1 MRRPAPVVALL
12 LCACLA
18 ACASASAAAPRGTL
32 TPTEFQQL
40 KTVQTRTNALGSGSQ
55 SVLTRSRR
63 ICARMRQSTGLLHAL
78 RADCLALD
86 GFGLAGLKADAAANR
101 CTIHGPTVAK
111 MERCMLPSFRAYH
124 SSARAYY
131 LADRH
136 VDHVAQG
143 RGFSSR
149 CVAVLGDPQ
158 RTLTAESKLVNDL
171 AGVVSALF
179 HSNPDGLQKAAKRVA
194 SDDGALRSG
203 SGSLALCP
211 HQ

>member
-1 MRRPAPVVALL
+1 M
-12 LCACLA
+12 CACAA
-18 ACASASAAAPRGTL
+18 ACASAVAAAPRGTL
-32 TPTEFQQL
+32 TATEYQQL
-40 KTVQTRTNALGSGSQ
+40 KTVQTRTNALGAGAQ

-63 ICARMRQSTGLLHAL
+63 ICARMRQSTELLQAL

-101 CTIHGPTVAK
+101 CTINGPTVNK
-111 MERCMLPSFRAYH
+111 MERCMLPSFRDYH

-136 VDHVAQG
+136 VNHVAHA
-143 RGFSSR
+143 RGFSNG

-158 RTLTAESKLVNDL
+158 RTLDAENKLTNDL
-171 AGVVSALF
+171 AAMVSALF
-179 HSNPDGLQKAAKRVA
+179 HANPSAMQTAAKRVA
-194 SDDGALRSG
+194 SDNGALRSG